1 MSKRRRKQIV
11 ERIKSLLIVLLSCS
25 AVYLVVLTQ
34 SIAVPSGLLSRPS
47 TGGGGLAVADP
58 AETARPLR
66 MAAVIPAGG
75 NEVQRFGVQ
84 YSEADTADL
93 FQQAYTIL
101 VEALSSAN
109 QLKEVTEAEW
119 RQALSAAPGLYFD
132 WQGEVPLEVL
142 DGWLSVENPMLT
154 GSVRRMVLAAREGAG
169 TPDFA
174 AFMARAQEELASSRP
189 TAVNLFWAL
198 DRMEACW
205 RAWGPDL
212 PRLEREAQAIHREDL
227 EMNRAMG
234 RFGAELV
241 PQGARILTH
250 CNAGALATGGYGT
263 ALGVIRAAHE
273 AGKVNM
279 VYCDETRPLLQGARL
294 TAYELVSD
302 HIPATLIAD
311 NMAASLM
318 AKGKIDL
325 AVVGCDRMAANG
337 DFANKIGTYSVAV
350 NAHYHG
356 IPFYVALPCSTID
369 LSLADG
375 SGIPIEERDRDEVR
389 TLYGTRTAPESVEVC
404 NPAFDV
410 TPHSLVTGIITEKGV
425 IYPPFQENLQKLF
438 G

>member
-1 MSKRRRKQIV
+1 MDALQLDTV
-11 ERIKSLLIVLLSCS
+11 RISDDKTCLEILDQTLLPNTIKVVKVSRIEDIWEAIRLLRVRGAPAIGVC
-25 AVYLVVLTQ
+25 AGYA
-34 SIAVPSGLLSRPS
+34 IA
-47 TGGGGLAVADP
+47 
-58 AETARPLR
+58 
-66 MAAVIPAGG
+66 
-75 NEVQRFGVQ
+75 
-84 YSEADTADL
+84 
-93 FQQAYTIL
+93 
-101 VEALSSAN
+101 
-109 QLKEVTEAEW
+109 
-119 RQALSAAPGLYFD
+119 
-132 WQGEVPLEVL
+132 
-142 DGWLSVENPMLT
+142 
-154 GSVRRMVLAAREGAG
+154 LAASQIDTDDPVR
-169 TPDFA
+169 FC
-174 AFMARAQEELASSRP
+174 EEFLKQKAYLASARP

-198 DRMEACW
+198 ERMERKAKECGG
-205 RAWGPDL
+205 AAEPL
-212 PRLEREAQAIHREDL
+212 IAEAKAIHAEDVA
-227 EMNRAMG
+227 MCRAMG
-234 RFGAELV
+234 AHGAAVV
-241 PQGARILTH
+241 PEHARILTH

>member
-1 MSKRRRKQIV
+1 MDAIRW
-11 ERIKSLLIVLLSCS
+11 EHNTLCLLDQTRL
-25 AVYLVVLTQ
+25 
-34 SIAVPSGLLSRPS
+34 
-47 TGGGGLAVADP
+47 P
-58 AETARPLR
+58 AA
-66 MAAVIPAGG
+66 
-75 NEVQRFGVQ
+75 EVWLHCTD
-84 YSEADTADL
+84 Y
-93 FQQAYTIL
+93 
-101 VEALSSAN
+101 
-109 QLKEVTEAEW
+109 
-119 RQALSAAPGLYFD
+119 RQAAQAIRTMVVRGAPAIGIAAAYA
-132 WQGEVPLEVL
+132 
-142 DGWLSVENPMLT
+142 
-154 GSVRRMVLAAREGAG
+154 MVLAAREGAEA
-169 TPDFA
+169 PDFS
-174 AFMARAQEELASSRP
+174 AFMARAKSLLAASRP

-198 DRMEACW
+198 ERMEHKAKECGG
-205 RAWGPDL
+205 AAEPL
-212 PRLEREAQAIHREDL
+212 IAEAKAIHAEDVA
-227 EMNRAMG
+227 MCRAMG
-234 RFGAELV
+234 AHGAAVV
-241 PQGARILTH
+241 PEHARILTH